1 MRYRGRREPADEGAW
16 RGREDEVEKALEEQ
30 TKEEEEEQRRMM
42 DD

>member
-16 RGREDEVEKALEEQ
+16 RGREDEVEKVLEEQ
-30 TKEEEEEQRRMM
+30 TKEEEEQRRIM